1 VSAVPD
7 EPDTALRDD
16 LEALKAAAV
25 RMQQSTTQS
34 HMLLL
39 SGDVLELIA
48 RIEQTETDVGRAQLR
63 GDAWR
68 EAFDADTT
76 KLNELRAALV
86 REQDNADRLAVL
98 LDVEMGKYDVDCGA
112 TDPDDPDPTLG
123 DCELCP
129 HVRLAIAAVTAHAEC
144 VAARP
149 TSTATP
155 VVAPH
160 SPANTRQAP

>member
-1 VSAVPD
+1 MNPIPITV
-7 EPDTALRDD
+7 TLD

-48 RIEQTETDVGRAQLR
+48 RIEQAEAELESWPLDVAVALRRSVTEL
-63 GDAWR
+63 
-68 EAFDADTT
+68 EALLA
-76 KLNELRAALV
+76 KARAALV

-129 HVRLAIAAVTAHAEC
+129 HVRLVIAALTAHAEC
-144 VAARP
+144 GAARH

-160 SPANTRQAP
+160 SPANTKQAP